1 MKFIHGVEKDRLGNL
16 IKQYRRHGVI
26 PRQHGNKNRLP
37 KHSLSFQEM
46 EKVVSFVTN
55 YAEEHGILLPGRI
68 PGYKRDDLKLLPSA
82 CTKASVY
89 ACYATVCAA
98 DGSRCVAKSTFLK
111 LRQMYK
117 PEVLPVRP
125 MTDLCWQCQ
134 KNTTLIQTAATLT
147 DLEKIE
153 YAATAVKH
161 LTAATTERER
171 ERSTSA

>member
-1 MKFIHGVEKDRLGNL
+1 
-16 IKQYRRHGVI
+16 
-26 PRQHGNKNRLP
+26 
-37 KHSLSFQEM
+37 
-46 EKVVSFVTN
+46 
-55 YAEEHGILLPGRI
+55 
-68 PGYKRDDLKLLPSA
+68 
-82 CTKASVY
+82 
-89 ACYATVCAA
+89 
-98 DGSRCVAKSTFLK
+98 
-111 LRQMYK
+111 MYK

-171 ERSTSA
+171 EEYRRVVEKAKVFKFDITYNKAKTNTCTYAMVT